1 MMENDKK
8 FSKSFF
14 NKQVEFIFESFEHDL
29 ELFLLFLERYKP
41 LTKAWGI
48 PITKVIKLST

>member
-29 ELFLLFLERYKP
+29 ELFLLFLERYSP
-41 LTKAWGI
+41 
-48 PITKVIKLST
+48 